1 MTDKNKIIL
10 HSDFKHVINDINKIR
25 IRPITKPYSSE
36 LDFSNTKF
44 PPDGKITLLEPFGK
58 YELDA
63 QIGQH
68 SINKYVCCGYDESK
82 LMYKALEGQ
91 AHLTAHSMIYVGE
104 NDFEPINYIS
114 YYFYTRSNKISSES
128 SSLTLTDDPISKSNL
143 DYVTDRNYFLKNWSI
158 ENSILFIDGP
168 LIGGNISKYTVDL
181 VKDLHEKNII
191 PIFFIKNSD
200 SNLVTDNSSD
210 LINKY
215 NSDLHWAFDF
225 LRIGERTNLYMYSDE
240 HHPKEFAKVFCYIK
254 PFNISPQRIEL
265 HITTYTNFKDHLNDI
280 FNLIYYLLIVQGD
293 IKNPQIRPIAI
304 AEKFAREVISITDQF
319 TQIKYAG
326 LTPIM
331 NQVRF
336 NE

>member
-1 MTDKNKIIL
+1 MNDKNKIIL
-10 HSDFKHVINDINKIR
+10 HSDFKKVIADINRVK
-25 IRPITKPYSSE
+25 IRPITKPYPCE
-36 LDFSNTKF
+36 LDFSKIVF
-44 PPDGKITLLEPFGK
+44 PKHGKITLIEPFGK
-58 YELDA
+58 HPLNADN
-63 QIGQH
+63 GQH
-68 SINKYVCCGYDESK
+68 QIDDFLCCGYDESK

-91 AHLTAHSMIYVGE
+91 AHLTAHSMVLLSE
-104 NDFEPINYIS
+104 RDFEPVNYLS
-114 YYFYTRSNKISSES
+114 YYFYTRSKQISKNC
-128 SSLTLTDDPISKSNL
+128 SSLTLTDDPVSKANL

-158 ENSILFIDGP
+158 DNSVLFIDGP

-181 VKDLHEKNII
+181 VEDLHKKNII
-191 PIFFIKNSD
+191 PIFFIKNSE
-200 SNLVTDNSSD
+200 SNLVTDNSLS

-215 NSDLHWAFDF
+215 NSDLHWAYDF
-225 LRIGERTNLYMYSDE
+225 LKEGERTNFYLYSDE
-240 HHPKEFAKVFCYIK
+240 HNPKKFAKVFCYIK
-254 PFNISPQRIEL
+254 PFNVSPQRVEI
-265 HITTYTNFKDHLNDI
+265 HITTYLSYEKHLNKI
-280 FNLIYYLLIVQGD
+280 FDLIYYLLLVQGD